1 MYCDGTFE
9 KCAMKNC
16 SMTAMKSMICKSVI
30 CMEVPYDKD
39 DMLDDMLDV
48 MLYDTKV
55 DVMNMESML

>member
-1 MYCDGTFE
+1 
-9 KCAMKNC
+9 
-16 SMTAMKSMICKSVI
+16 
-30 CMEVPYDKD
+30 MEVRYDKD

>member
-1 MYCDGTFE
+1 
-9 KCAMKNC
+9 
-16 SMTAMKSMICKSVI
+16 
-30 CMEVPYDKD
+30 MEVRHDKD